1 MNYRDRITLNPDILA
16 GKPIIRGTRI
26 AVEFVVGLFADGWSE
41 TDVLGNYPN
50 LTREDLLACLQY
62 AGEMMRSE
70 KVYPLTADGT

>member
-1 MNYRDRITLNPDILA
+1 MNYRDRITLNPDVLV

-41 TDVLGNYPN
+41 TAVLRNYPN

-62 AGEMMRSE
+62 AGELMRAE
-70 KVYPLTADGT
+70 KVYPLTADGN